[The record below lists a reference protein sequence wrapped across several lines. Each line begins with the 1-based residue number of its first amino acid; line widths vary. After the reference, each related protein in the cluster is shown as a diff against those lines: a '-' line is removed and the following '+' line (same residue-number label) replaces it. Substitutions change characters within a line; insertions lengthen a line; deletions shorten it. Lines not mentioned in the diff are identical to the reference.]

1 MKTNHKIWLTLLAG
15 ASLAGCADQDI
26 DNYFVEKP
34 ASIAQYEY
42 LNAYGNLKDYLSQR
56 AGINPDFKL
65 GVGVSAPD
73 YNKFGQV
80 YRVTNANFHQITAG
94 NAMKY
99 ASIVK
104 DNGDMDF
111 STVTAFVDAASKA
124 GVEVYG
130 HTLCW
135 HEQQNVKWLNSLIA
149 DRELPPVVVEGKS
162 LHINT
167 PEAKDNPWD
176 WQNYYD
182 LETPLKAGVHYI
194 FTMRTK
200 ASAAMAFPLWIETPN
215 AGNTHYGIPQIS
227 AGTTWGDLKIE
238 FTPDSDCSRLLFCFG
253 QFGGD
258 IWLDDLVLVAEGS
271 EDNLIKNGDFES
283 SELDGWAK
291 PGWHSHSFK
300 IEDTPGD
307 SEVVYWEA
315 ITSGGDA
322 ESGECANVVSRE
334 PGKDDVAS
342 QIIADPLGTGN
353 VFVSPIN
360 GAPGTAWDSQFF
372 IKFNSTLLEGE
383 KIHVKF
389 RYRCSDTRNID
400 TQAHGNPGEYHHW
413 AFIGTLNATP
423 EWKDHEWTGQIS
435 GEMAGAN
442 GCTSIAFN
450 LSSADNAGQFY
461 IDDILVEVE
470 RKSTGNT
477 VPLTPEEKA
486 EVLTAEMERWIK
498 GMMEATAGQV
508 KAWDVVNEAISGGPW
523 GQRYDLQHAATAS
536 GDQSNKFYWQ
546 DYLGDNFVRVPVKF
560 ARQYF
565 AENGGNPDEL
575 KLFIN
580 DYNLESDWDDNQKLK
595 SLIQWI
601 EQWESDGET
610 RIDGIGSQMH
620 VTCYMNPETQAS
632 KEEHVV
638 KMFQLMAATGKL
650 IRITELDMGICDE
663 NGNTIKTADVTFEQQ
678 KAMAD
683 YYRFIIDK
691 YFEIIPTAQQY
702 GICQWAQTD
711 SPEGSGWRA
720 GEPIGLW
727 DLNYSRKPAYGG
739 FAEGL
744 AGKSLQ

>member
-26 DNYFVEKP
+26 DNFYVEKP

-42 LNAYGNLKDYLSQR
+42 LNVYGNLKDYLRQR
-56 AGINPDFKL
+56 SDINPNFKL
-65 GVGVSAPD
+65 GAGVAAAD

-80 YRVTNANFHQITAG
+80 YRVTNANFDQITAG

-99 ASIVK
+99 ASIVNE
-104 DNGDMDF
+104 NGEMDF
-111 STVTAFVDAASKA
+111 GTVKAFVDAASKA
-124 GVEVYG
+124 GIEVYG

-135 HEQQNVKWLNSLIA
+135 HEQQTVKYLNGLIA
-149 DRELPPVVVEGKS
+149 DRDLPPSEGEGKC

-167 PEAKDNPWD
+167 PEAKANPWD

-182 LETPLKAGVHYI
+182 LDTPLKAGVAYK
-194 FTMRTK
+194 FSMRIK
-200 ASAAMAFPLWIETPN
+200 SSAPVEFPLWIETPN
-215 AGNTHYGIPQIS
+215 AGNTHYGIPQLT
-227 AGTTWGDLKIE
+227 AGKNWEAINID
-238 FTPDSDCSRLLFCFG
+238 FTPNSDCSRLLFNFG
-253 QFGGD
+253 KFGGD
-258 IWLDDLVLVAEGS
+258 LWFDDMVLVESGS
-271 EDNLIKNGDFES
+271 DVNLIKNGDFEG
-283 SELDGWAK
+283 SELTGWSK

-300 IEDTPGD
+300 IEDAPGD
-307 SEVVYWEA
+307 AAAVEVETEVTYKTYTDGPFPFFA
-315 ITSGGDA
+315 MG
-322 ESGECANVVSRE
+322 CE
-334 PGKDDVAS
+334 PPV
-342 QIIADPLGTGN
+342 
-353 VFVSPIN
+353 IN
-360 GAPGTAWDSQFF
+360 GCIHFVPTGDWSQFF
-372 IKFNSTLLEGE
+372 ILPGGENTLTEGDYVLYLDLTAS
-383 KIHVKF
+383 KDATGVQLTMQNGWGG
-389 RYRCSDTRNID
+389 DAQNISVSV
-400 TQAHGNPGEYHHW
+400 PV
-413 AFIGTLNATP
+413 
-423 EWKDHEWTGQIS
+423 S
-435 GEMAGAN
+435 
-442 GCTSIAFN
+442 
-450 LSSADNAGQFY
+450 AGQ
-461 IDDILVEVE
+461 
-470 RKSTGNT
+470 NT
-477 VPLTPEEKA
+477 VRLKFSGVDGGNYDVILKPQTADATLDVRSVKICKVENLNKIPLSPEEKA
-486 EVLTAEMERWIK
+486 EVLTAEMERWVK

-620 VTCYMNPETQAS
+620 VSYHLNPATQAS

-638 KMFQLMAATGKL
+638 KMFELMAASGKL
-650 IRITELDMGICDE
+650 VRITELDMGICDE
-663 NGNTIKTADVTFEQQ
+663 NGNAIKTADVTFEQQ
-678 KAMAD
+678 KAMGE
-683 YYRFIIDK
+683 YYRFIIEK

-711 SPEGSGWRA
+711 SPEGSGWRP

-727 DLNYSRKPAYGG
+727 DLNFSRKPTYGG
-739 FAEGL
+739 FADGL
-744 AGKSLQ
+744 AGKRQE

>member
-1 MKTNHKIWLTLLAG
+1 MKTNHKIWLSLLAG
-15 ASLAGCADQDI
+15 ASLMGCADQTI
-26 DNYFVEKP
+26 DNFYVEKP

-65 GVGVSAPD
+65 GVGVSASD

-80 YRVTNANFHQITAG
+80 YRITNANFHQITAG

-99 ASIVK
+99 ASIV
-104 DNGDMDF
+104 GDDGSMDF

-149 DRELPPVVVEGKS
+149 DKELPPVVAEGKS

-176 WQNYYD
+176 WQNFYD
-182 LETPLKAGVHYI
+182 LGTPLKSGVHYI

-200 ASAAMAFPLWIETPN
+200 ASAAVSFPLWIETPD

-227 AGTTWGDLKIE
+227 AGTTWGDIKIE

-258 IWLDDLVLVAEGS
+258 IWLDDLRLVAEGS

-283 SELDGWAK
+283 AELDGWSK

-307 SEVVYWEA
+307 AETTYWEA

-322 ESGECANVVSRE
+322 ESGECDNLISRE
-334 PGKDDVAS
+334 PGNGDVNT
-342 QIIADPLGTGN
+342 QVVADELGTGN
-353 VFVSPIN
+353 VFVSQIN
-360 GAPGTAWDSQFF
+360 GNPTEAWDSQFF
-372 IKFNSTLLEGE
+372 IKFNSALAEGE
-383 KIHVKF
+383 KIHVHF

-413 AFIGTLNATP
+413 SFVGTLNATP
-423 EWKDHEWTGQIS
+423 EWQDHDWTGQIS
-435 GEMAGAN
+435 GEMAGDD
-442 GCTSIAFN
+442 GCRSIAFN
-450 LSSADNAGQFY
+450 LSSAADAGQFY
-461 IDDILVEVE
+461 IDDVLVEVE
-470 RKSTGNT
+470 RKSSANT
-477 VPLTPEEKA
+477 IPMTPEEKA

-508 KAWDVVNEAISGGPW
+508 KAWDVVNEAISGGPR
-523 GQRYDLQHAATAS
+523 GQRYDLQHAATGS

-546 DYLGDNFVRVPVKF
+546 DYLGDNFVRIPVKF
-560 ARQYF
+560 ARKYF
-565 AENGGNPDEL
+565 AENGGNPEEL

-610 RIDGIGSQMH
+610 KIDGIGSQMH
-620 VTCYMNPETQAS
+620 IKCYMNPETQAS
-632 KEEHVV
+632 NEQHVV
-638 KMFQLMAATGKL
+638 KMLELMAATGKL
-650 IRITELDMGICDE
+650 VRITELDMGLCDE
-663 NGNTIKTADVTFEQQ
+663 NGNTVKTEDVTFEQHQ
-678 KAMAD
+678 AMAKF
-683 YYRFIIDK
+683 YKFVIDK
-691 YFEIIPTAQQY
+691 YFEIVPLSQQY

-711 SPEGSGWRA
+711 SPEGSGWRP

-739 FAEGL
+739 FADGL
-744 AGKSLQ
+744 AGKSQD

>member
-80 YRVTNANFHQITAG
+80 YRITNANFHQITAG

-149 DRELPPVVVEGKS
+149 DKELDVDPNEKNEIEDAVKSFKNDAKFPFYVMGYEPQIVDGILTVPEYPGDWYQFFAMDGLSTVPGRTYKITVKVKGSKSGSMNVQFGNWGATLEKQMEFTDEWSECSVTLDGVTTENSFVVLQPGTYDGKLEIEWLKLSHFESPAVEVETDVTIKTYTDGPFPFYPMGCEPPVV
-162 LHINT
+162 
-167 PEAKDNPWD
+167 
-176 WQNYYD
+176 
-182 LETPLKAGVHYI
+182 
-194 FTMRTK
+194 
-200 ASAAMAFPLWIETPN
+200 
-215 AGNTHYGIPQIS
+215 
-227 AGTTWGDLKIE
+227 
-238 FTPDSDCSRLLFCFG
+238 
-253 QFGGD
+253 
-258 IWLDDLVLVAEGS
+258 
-271 EDNLIKNGDFES
+271 NGCIHFV
-283 SELDGWAK
+283 
-291 PGWHSHSFK
+291 P
-300 IEDTPGD
+300 
-307 SEVVYWEA
+307 
-315 ITSGGDA
+315 
-322 ESGECANVVSRE
+322 
-334 PGKDDVAS
+334 
-342 QIIADPLGTGN
+342 TG
-353 VFVSPIN
+353 
-360 GAPGTAWDSQFF
+360 AWSQFF
-372 IKFNSTLLEGE
+372 ILPGGENKLTAGDYVAYLDVTASKDAEG
-383 KIHVKF
+383 VQLVVQNGWGGDAQSF
-389 RYRCSDTRNID
+389 TV
-400 TQAHGNPGEYHHW
+400 PV
-413 AFIGTLNATP
+413 P
-423 EWKDHEWTGQIS
+423 IS
-435 GEMAGAN
+435 
-442 GCTSIAFN
+442 
-450 LSSADNAGQFY
+450 AGQ
-461 IDDILVEVE
+461 
-470 RKSTGNT
+470 NT
-477 VPLTPEEKA
+477 VRLKLSGIDGGDYDMILRPQTTDATLDVRSVRVCKVEKLNKIPLTPEEKA

-711 SPEGSGWRA
+711 SPDGSGWRA

-727 DLNYSRKPAYGG
+727 DLNYSRKPTYGG